1 MESEKE
7 FDLVLVGP
15 TGYTGRLCAE
25 HIVKNLPTNLKWALA
40 GRSVQKIE
48 VIAKEL
54 KTLNPDRAAPE
65 ILAVQ
70 LNRQEL
76 EPLVQRTKVIINC
89 VGPYHLYSTPV
100 VEACANHGTHYVDAT
115 GETPW
120 IREIIEKYHDV
131 AKSNGAIII
140 PSVGVESAP
149 ADILA
154 WSVVKRVREDL
165 SSDTKEV
172 IGAIE
177 EMKSSGPSGGTLI
190 TVLTIFDSLSF
201 SDILKST
208 DPFALAASA
217 PPKNVPSEP
226 LVDKILGVRSVRDL
240 GTLTTSPSAMADITI
255 VHRSSTLMPEF
266 YGPLFYFRQFVKVRN
281 ALVGIIFHYAFIIG
295 LCLLT
300 LPPVRAL
307 VRQFVYAAG
316 QGPRKEDS
324 VNDRVEYRAVATA
337 DQKTAA
343 PQRVFGK
350 FKYEGSMY
358 ALTGLLLAEAAMVI
372 LEETERVKK
381 VSRCG
386 IVTPATLGQPFV
398 DRLEKVGCHLETQVF
413 DY

>member
-177 EMKSSGPSGGTLI
+177 EMKSSGPSGGTLN
-190 TVLTIFDSLSF
+190 TVLTIFDSLF
-201 SDILKST
+201 LLRHPQIHGPLR
-208 DPFALAASA
+208 FGRLR
-217 PPKNVPSEP
+217 VPQEC
-226 LVDKILGVRSVRDL
+226 VRSVRDL

>member
-177 EMKSSGPSGGTLI
+177 EMKSSGPSGGTLN

-266 YGPLFYFRQFVKVRN
+266 YGPLFHFRQFVKVRN
-281 ALVGIIFHYAFIIG
+281 ALVGIIFYYAFIIG

>member
-149 ADILA
+149 ADIVA

-177 EMKSSGPSGGTLI
+177 EMKSSGPSGGTLN

>member
-1 MESEKE
+1 MESDKE

-48 VIAKEL
+48 GIAKEL
-54 KTLNPDRAAPE
+54 RTLNPDRTAPE

-70 LNRQEL
+70 LNRKEL
-76 EPLVQRTKVIINC
+76 DPLVQRTKVIINC

-120 IREIIEKYHDV
+120 VREIIQKYHDV

-165 SSDTKEV
+165 SCDTKEV
-172 IGAIE
+172 TGAIE
-177 EMKSSGPSGGTLI
+177 EMKSSGASGGTLN

-208 DPFALAASA
+208 DPFALAAAA
-217 PPKNVPSEP
+217 PP
-226 LVDKILGVRSVRDL
+226 RMSVRDL

-266 YGPLFYFRQFVKVRN
+266 YGPRFYFRQFVKVRN
-281 ALVGIIFHYAFIIG
+281 TLVGVLFHYAFIIG
-295 LCLLT
+295 LCLLI

-307 VRQFVYAAG
+307 VRKVVYAAG
-316 QGPRKEDS
+316 QGPSKEDS

-358 ALTGLLLAEAAMVI
+358 ALTGLLLAEAAMII

-386 IVTPATLGQPFV
+386 IVTPATLGQSFV

>member
-1 MESEKE
+1 MESGKE

-25 HIVKNLPTNLKWALA
+25 HIAKNLPTNLKWALA

-48 VIAKEL
+48 DIAKEL
-54 KTLNPDRAAPE
+54 RNLNPDRTAPE

-70 LNRQEL
+70 LNRKEL
-76 EPLVQRTKVIINC
+76 DPLVQRTKVIINC

-120 IREIIEKYHDV
+120 VREIIQKYHDV

-165 SSDTKEV
+165 SCDTKEV
-172 IGAIE
+172 TGAIE
-177 EMKSSGPSGGTLI
+177 EMKSSGPSGGTLN

-226 LVDKILGVRSVRDL
+226 FLDKILGVRSVRDL

-266 YGPLFYFRQFVKVRN
+266 YGPRFYFRQFVKVRN
-281 ALVGIIFHYAFIIG
+281 ALVGVLFHYGFIIG
-295 LCLLT
+295 LCLLI

-307 VRQFVYAAG
+307 VRKVIYAAG

-358 ALTGLLLAEAAMVI
+358 ALTGLLLAEAAMIV

-398 DRLEKVGCHLETQVF
+398 DRLEKVGCHIETQVF

>member
-54 KTLNPDRAAPE
+54 KTLNPDRAAPA
-65 ILAVQ
+65 LR
-70 LNRQEL
+70 N
-76 EPLVQRTKVIINC
+76 PL
-89 VGPYHLYSTPV
+89 GS
-100 VEACANHGTHYVDAT
+100 T

-177 EMKSSGPSGGTLI
+177 EMKSSGPSGGTLN

-217 PPKNVPSEP
+217 SPKNVPSEP

-307 VRQFVYAAG
+307 VRQFVYDAG

>member
-115 GETPW
+115 GETLW

-177 EMKSSGPSGGTLI
+177 EMKSSGPSGGTLN

>member
-1 MESEKE
+1 MESDKE
-7 FDLVLVGP
+7 FDLILVGP

-25 HIVKNLPTNLKWALA
+25 HISKNLPTNLKWALA
-40 GRSVQKIE
+40 GRSLQKIE
-48 VIAKEL
+48 DISKEL
-54 KTLNPDRAAPE
+54 RTLNPDRSAPE

-76 EPLVQRTKVIINC
+76 DPLVQRTKVIINC

-120 IREIIEKYHDV
+120 VREIIQKYHEV

-154 WSVVKRVREDL
+154 WSLVKRVREDL
-165 SSDTKEV
+165 SCDTKEV
-172 IGAIE
+172 TGAIE
-177 EMKSSGPSGGTLI
+177 EMKSSGPSGGTLNTI
-190 TVLTIFDSLSF
+190 LSIFDSLSF

-217 PPKNVPSEP
+217 PPMNVPSEP

-240 GTLTTSPSAMADITI
+240 GTLTTSPSGMADITI

-266 YGPLFYFRQFVKVRN
+266 YGPRFYFRQFVKVRN
-281 ALVGIIFHYAFIIG
+281 ALVGVLFHFALIIG
-295 LCLLT
+295 LCLLI
-300 LPPVRAL
+300 LSPVRAL
-307 VRQFVYAAG
+307 VRKVVYAAG

-324 VNDRVEYRAVATA
+324 VNDRVEYRAIATA

-358 ALTGLLLAEAAMVI
+358 ALTGLLLAEAAIVI

-398 DRLEKVGCHLETQVF
+398 DRLEKVGCHVETQVF

>member
-177 EMKSSGPSGGTLI
+177 EMKSSGPSGGTLN
-190 TVLTIFDSLSF
+190 TVLTIFDSLF
-201 SDILKST
+201 LLRHPQIHGPLR
-208 DPFALAASA
+208 FGRLR
-217 PPKNVPSEP
+217 VPQECP
-226 LVDKILGVRSVRDL
+226 QRA
-240 GTLTTSPSAMADITI
+240 TYITI

>member
-177 EMKSSGPSGGTLI
+177 EMKSSGPSGGTLN

-217 PPKNVPSEP
+217 SPKNVPSEP